1 MEHDKYTNLAE
12 RLDDVYP
19 DIDNDICEYLR
30 KNDGEYKELWR
41 EHVKLQEDF
50 PIIAKITESV
60 ITEPVTLSPEEQRA
74 LAQYLSLKNDMENIE
89 RKQIYFRGHTDNY
102 AFLKKIGAV

>member
-1 MEHDKYTNLAE
+1 MEHDEYTNLAE
-12 RLDDVYP
+12 RLDDLYP
-19 DIDNDICEYLR
+19 DIDSDICENLR
-30 KNDGEYKELWR
+30 ESNAAYTELWR

-74 LAQYLSLKNDMENIE
+74 LAKYLSLKNDMENIE
-89 RKQIYFRGHTDNY
+89 RRQIYFRGHTDNY
-102 AFLKKIGAV
+102 AFLKKIGAI